1 MFVCKQGVLK
11 NIASSSRDAL
21 GKIYSRITYLLG
33 MKPWEHEYK
42 VMGLAPYA
50 NSNYSDEIVKNV
62 FKKLIYVDK
71 KLTLKT
77 KTKLSMN
84 YCYKHLSSKLN
95 RKRFDNISGAIQK
108 FTEDIL
114 LEFVKS
120 AIKKPKLKKLVFG
133 GGVFMNVKANKLIS
147 KLKEIE
153 DFFFMPSCGDD
164 SLSFGAALHFYYQ
177 KTKSKNFKK
186 SSINNLYLGNKYEID
201 EENKILNKY
210 KLKSKNK
217 FIIYKKNLN
226 SIAAKLLKDGKVIGR
241 CADRAEWGARALG
254 NRSIIAR
261 PDNYLIVDK
270 INEMVKK
277 EISGCHL
284 LLQY

>member
-1 MFVCKQGVLK
+1 
-11 NIASSSRDAL
+11 
-21 GKIYSRITYLLG
+21 

-62 FKKLIYVDK
+62 FKKLIYVDKK

-120 AIKKPKLKKLVFG
+120 AIK
-133 GGVFMNVKANKLIS
+133 N
-147 KLKEIE
+147 
-153 DFFFMPSCGDD
+153 
-164 SLSFGAALHFYYQ
+164 
-177 KTKSKNFKK
+177 
-186 SSINNLYLGNKYEID
+186 
-201 EENKILNKY
+201 
-210 KLKSKNK
+210 
-217 FIIYKKNLN
+217 
-226 SIAAKLLKDGKVIGR
+226 
-241 CADRAEWGARALG
+241 
-254 NRSIIAR
+254 
-261 PDNYLIVDK
+261 
-270 INEMVKK
+270 
-277 EISGCHL
+277 
-284 LLQY
+284 